1 MIDRNPGVEER
12 ARLERD
18 GYLVVRD
25 FFGKDSVAEL
35 MKWTVE
41 LETAPEV
48 PGRHWV
54 YREDS
59 VTVPVRRVIQRI
71 ENFCPYHT
79 GFDDLIRRGSLAR
92 WSSALLG
99 GPVALFKD
107 KINFKMPGAPGFKA
121 HQDQQAGWSSY
132 APLFLTAMVTLDAA
146 TLENGCLE
154 IAAGRHR
161 KGLIGA
167 DAPRR
172 ILYLTCNLAIHGDL
186 RARYFA
192 DKHASFPPDVDRDRE
207 KTYVFRV

>member
-1 MIDRNPGVEER
+1 MIDRNPGVEDC

-25 FFGKDSVAEL
+25 FFDQDGVAQL

-41 LETAPEV
+41 LERAPEV
-48 PGRHWV
+48 SRRHWV
-54 YREDS
+54 YREES
-59 VTVPVRRVIQRI
+59 ITAPVRRVIQRI

-92 WSSALLG
+92 WSSALL
-99 GPVALFKD
+99 
-107 KINFKMPGAPGFKA
+107 
-121 HQDQQAGWSSY
+121 
-132 APLFLTAMVTLDAA
+132 
-146 TLENGCLE
+146 
-154 IAAGRHR
+154 
-161 KGLIGA
+161 
-167 DAPRR
+167 
-172 ILYLTCNLAIHGDL
+172 HGDL